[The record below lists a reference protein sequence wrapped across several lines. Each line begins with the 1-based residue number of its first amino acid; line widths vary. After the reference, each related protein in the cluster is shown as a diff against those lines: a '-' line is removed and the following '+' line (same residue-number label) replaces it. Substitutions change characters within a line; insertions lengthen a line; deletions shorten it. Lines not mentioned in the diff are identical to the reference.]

1 MYFCIVKY
9 MYVCMGV
16 SCIHVCVIYMCV
28 SYIHVCV
35 NTALLAKYRNSEK
48 LLKY

>member
-9 MYVCMGV
+9 MYVCVG
-16 SCIHVCVIYMCV
+16 V
-28 SYIHVCV
+28 SYINVC
-35 NTALLAKYRNSEK
+35 LCIFICEYRSLAKYRNSEK

>member
-9 MYVCMGV
+9 MYVCM
-16 SCIHVCVIYMCV
+16 SV
-28 SYIHVCV
+28 SYINVC
-35 NTALLAKYRNSEK
+35 LCIFICEYRSLAKYRNSEK

>member
-16 SCIHVCVIYMCV
+16 SYIIQVCLCLFICEYR
-28 SYIHVCV
+28 S
-35 NTALLAKYRNSEK
+35 LAKYRNSEK

>member
-9 MYVCMGV
+9 MDVCLG
-16 SCIHVCVIYMCV
+16 V
-28 SYIHVCV
+28 SYIHVC
-35 NTALLAKYRNSEK
+35 LCIFICEYHSLAKYRNGEK

>member
-9 MYVCMGV
+9 MYVC
-16 SCIHVCVIYMCV
+16 IDV
-28 SYIHVCV
+28 SYIHVCLCIFICEYRSLV
-35 NTALLAKYRNSEK
+35 KYRNSEK

>member
-9 MYVCMGV
+9 M
-16 SCIHVCVIYMCV
+16 HVWVGV
-28 SYIHVCV
+28 SYIHVC
-35 NTALLAKYRNSEK
+35 LCIFICEYRSLAKYRNSEK

>member
-16 SCIHVCVIYMCV
+16 S
-28 SYIHVCV
+28 YIHVC
-35 NTALLAKYRNSEK
+35 LCIIFICEYRSSAKYRNSEK
-48 LLKY
+48 LVKY